1 MKSVKSIRRGPPEA
15 DEEATGGGGRTYTV
29 PALEKS
35 LDVIEFLAV
44 QDQPVSQSGIAQ
56 SLGRSASELFRILT
70 VLTRRGWITRLK
82 DDNYQLSSR
91 LFELAHGYPPNK
103 RLIDVALPLM
113 RGLAGDLLQSCHLS
127 VADQGEVLVIIGV
140 ESPGRAG
147 LFVRSG
153 TRYEFASTASGRVML
168 ALGYAEMLNGN
179 ATGKAE
185 RRPVPDDLAARLER
199 IRTRGYEEVV
209 GEWLDAVVDICWP
222 VFNVRGEVAAVLAM
236 PFLAVPALRQD
247 VASAR
252 EQVRAVAEEI
262 SRAIGAG
269 DYQRWLD
276 EARQKG
282 LSRQNPTASR

>member
-1 MKSVKSIRRGPPEA
+1 MKSVKSMRKGVDEA
-15 DEEATGGGGRTYTV
+15 EDEAGGGSGRTYTV

-44 QDQPVSQSGIAQ
+44 QDQPVTQSGIAQ

-70 VLTRRGWITRLK
+70 VLNRRGWITRLK
-82 DDNYQLSSR
+82 DDSYQLSSR

-113 RGLAGDLLQSCHLS
+113 RALAGELLQSCHLS
-127 VADQGEVLVIIGV
+127 VADQGEMLVILGV
-140 ESPGRAG
+140 ESPGQAG

-168 ALGYAEMLNGN
+168 ALGYAELLNSET
-179 ATGKAE
+179 TGKAE
-185 RRPVPDDLAARLER
+185 RRPARGDLAARLEQ
-199 IRTRGYEEVV
+199 IRMRGYEEVV

-222 VFNVRGEVAAVLAM
+222 IFNVRGEVAAVLAM
-236 PFLAVPALRQD
+236 PFLAVPALGQD
-247 VASAR
+247 VATAR
-252 EQVRAVAEEI
+252 DRVRAVAEEI

-276 EARQKG
+276 EVRQKDR
-282 LSRQNPTASR
+282 SQKERPSS